1 MPAIQE
7 TRSTR
12 KLRSSRRASLNAE
25 SSNHEAMRSSNT
37 AAQASAPAPAPITAR
52 KSSRSAS
59 ANVTASASSAAI
71 PPPRDSHTTTNTTAT
86 ATTNTNTTNTTTN
99 NDANKRGHKRQ
110 TRESQDSQKKA
121 RTYNLRS
128 AKRAPP
134 AAISTVTPGTLVRHL
149 DFQESRQRSSSI
161 ASKSSAKATEE
172 MPEGVVDIFATRPA
186 VQSCTCLHDVNFQ
199 QNSSLG
205 FSHIANY
212 GKEYGQILREKEAK
226 EMWDLH
232 TVLPSQSTDGSND
245 TDSDDSDE
253 ESRPGTPR
261 PGTVLKYRPRNLS
274 MRESRSGPLETIEKL
289 PRQPLLSPKMRSI
302 LVNWLVE
309 VSQEYK
315 VSADGYHLAITL
327 LDLILTRGPTAQQLA
342 ELDIEDSDSEDEDE
356 SKVFLVLRN
365 EFQALGWY
373 VTFQLSQKPHLA
385 STRLALTLNFFYST
399 LLLQCLRLDW
409 FQDGRQGLALL

>member
-1 MPAIQE
+1 
-7 TRSTR
+7 
-12 KLRSSRRASLNAE
+12 
-25 SSNHEAMRSSNT
+25 
-37 AAQASAPAPAPITAR
+37 
-52 KSSRSAS
+52 
-59 ANVTASASSAAI
+59 V
-71 PPPRDSHTTTNTTAT
+71 
-86 ATTNTNTTNTTTN
+86 
-99 NDANKRGHKRQ
+99 RQ
-110 TRESQDSQKKA
+110 
-121 RTYNLRS
+121 
-128 AKRAPP
+128 
-134 AAISTVTPGTLVRHL
+134 L
-149 DFQESRQRSSSI
+149 DFQESRRSSSSI
-161 ASKSSAKATEE
+161 ESNANVNATEAL
-172 MPEGVVDIFATRPA
+172 PEGVVDIFSTRPA
-186 VQSCTCLHDVNFQ
+186 VQSCTCLHDVSFQ

-212 GKEYGQILREKEAK
+212 GKEYGEILREKEAK

-232 TVLPSQSTDGSND
+232 TVLPPLSTSTDS
-245 TDSDDSDE
+245 DSDDSDE

-274 MRESRSGPLETIEKL
+274 LKESRSGPSENIEKL

-342 ELDIEDSDSEDEDE
+342 ELDIEDSDDEDEEE

-373 VTFQLSQKPHLA
+373 VTLHLF
-385 STRLALTLNFFYST
+385 LIH
-399 LLLQCLRLDW
+399 LLPIS
-409 FQDGRQGLALL
+409 FPAT

>member
-1 MPAIQE
+1 MP
-7 TRSTR
+7 
-12 KLRSSRRASLNAE
+12 
-25 SSNHEAMRSSNT
+25 SSNT
-37 AAQASAPAPAPITAR
+37 AAQASAPAPITAR

-59 ANVTASASSAAI
+59 ANVTASASSAAM
-71 PPPRDSHTTTNTTAT
+71 PPPRDSHTTTTTNTTAT
-86 ATTNTNTTNTTTN
+86 ANTTTTNTTKK

-110 TRESQDSQKKA
+110 TREAQDSQKKARSSASA

-134 AAISTVTPGTLVRHL
+134 AAISTVTPGTLVRQL

-161 ASKSSAKATEE
+161 ESNLNANATVAL
-172 MPEGVVDIFATRPA
+172 PEGVVDIFATRPA

-232 TVLPSQSTDGSND
+232 TALPSQSTDGSND

-274 MRESRSGPLETIEKL
+274 MRESRSGPSENIEKL

-327 LDLILTRGPTAQQLA
+327 LDLILTRGPTAQHLTD
-342 ELDIEDSDSEDEDE
+342 LDIEDSDDEDEVE

-373 VTFQLSQKPHLA
+373 VTFHHSLKYAGHQP
-385 STRLALTLNFFYST
+385 RLAFNRLELTF
-399 LLLQCLRLDW
+399 
-409 FQDGRQGLALL
+409 

>member
-1 MPAIQE
+1 M
-7 TRSTR
+7 T
-12 KLRSSRRASLNAE
+12 
-25 SSNHEAMRSSNT
+25 SSNT
-37 AAQASAPAPAPITAR
+37 SAQASAPAPITAR
-52 KSSRSAS
+52 KSSRSTS
-59 ANVTASASSAAI
+59 ANVTASASSAAM
-71 PPPRDSHTTTNTTAT
+71 PPPKKSHTTNTTAT
-86 ATTNTNTTNTTTN
+86 ATANTITTTTTTTN
-99 NDANKRGHKRQ
+99 DTNKRGHKRQ
-110 TRESQDSQKKA
+110 TRETQDSQKKARSSASVETA

-134 AAISTVTPGTLVRHL
+134 AAISTVTPGTLVRQL
-149 DFQESRQRSSSI
+149 DFQESRRSSSSI
-161 ASKSSAKATEE
+161 ESNANVNATEE
-172 MPEGVVDIFATRPA
+172 LPEGVVDIFSTRPA
-186 VQSCTCLHDVNFQ
+186 IQSCTCLHDVSFQ

-212 GKEYGQILREKEAK
+212 GKEYGEILREKEAK

-232 TVLPSQSTDGSND
+232 TALPPLSTSTD

-274 MRESRSGPLETIEKL
+274 LKESRSGPSENIEKL

-342 ELDIEDSDSEDEDE
+342 ELDIEDSDDEDEEE

-373 VTFQLSQKPHLA
+373 VTLHLF
-385 STRLALTLNFFYST
+385 LTH
-399 LLLQCLRLDW
+399 LLPITSC
-409 FQDGRQGLALL
+409 FPAT

>member
-1 MPAIQE
+1 MA
-7 TRSTR
+7 T
-12 KLRSSRRASLNAE
+12 
-25 SSNHEAMRSSNT
+25 SNT
-37 AAQASAPAPAPITAR
+37 AAQAPAPAPITAR
-52 KSSRSAS
+52 KKSRSAN
-59 ANVTASASSAAI
+59 ANVTASASSAAM
-71 PPPRDSHTTTNTTAT
+71 PPPRDSHTTNTTSTATANTNTT
-86 ATTNTNTTNTTTN
+86 TTNTTTN

-110 TRESQDSQKKA
+110 TGSTQDSQKKA

-134 AAISTVTPGTLVRHL
+134 AAISTVTPGTLVRQL
-149 DFQESRQRSSSI
+149 DFQEPRQSSSSI
-161 ASKSSAKATEE
+161 ESNSNASATEAL
-172 MPEGVVDIFATRPA
+172 PEGVVDIFSTRPA

-226 EMWDLH
+226 EMCDLH
-232 TVLPSQSTDGSND
+232 TVLPSQSTDGSANN
-245 TDSDDSDE
+245 DSDDSDE

-274 MRESRSGPLETIEKL
+274 MKESRSGPSETIEKL

-302 LVNWLVE
+302 LVNWMVE

-342 ELDIEDSDSEDEDE
+342 ELDIEDSDDEDEE

-373 VTFQLSQKPHLA
+373 VTFHQYACHQP
-385 STRLALTLNFFYST
+385 RLAFTHLVLTF
-399 LLLQCLRLDW
+399 
-409 FQDGRQGLALL
+409 